1 MFSNFQFP
9 ILHFFFLTLYICS
22 GIPVHKEK
30 YERGCS
36 SKDEDGVRDE
46 RRSNGNVLNIGATP
60 AVDAVVRGHAGV
72 VRREEFNVAPEA
84 QRGVRSD
91 AV

>member
-1 MFSNFQFP
+1 
-9 ILHFFFLTLYICS
+9 
-22 GIPVHKEK
+22 
-30 YERGCS
+30 
-36 SKDEDGVRDE
+36 
-46 RRSNGNVLNIGATP
+46 VLNIGATP
-60 AVDAVVRGHAGV
+60 AVDAVVRGHACV